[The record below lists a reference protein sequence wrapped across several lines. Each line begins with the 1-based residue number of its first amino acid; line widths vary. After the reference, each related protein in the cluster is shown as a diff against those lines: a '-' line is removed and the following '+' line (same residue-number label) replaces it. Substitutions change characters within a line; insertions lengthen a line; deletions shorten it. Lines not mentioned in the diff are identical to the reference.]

1 MTCIIDTNSR
11 RHLSARLA
19 AGLVISALLLLGT
32 SLAPAGAGDRRDDH
46 RGGDRHGDWHGGG
59 GGGYYAP
66 PPVVYGAPYYAP
78 YYAPPPVVYGPSVGV
93 YLPGISIGIQ

>member
-1 MTCIIDTNSR
+1 MTYITETNSR
-11 RHLSARLA
+11 PHLSTRLA
-19 AGLVISALLLLGT
+19 AGLAISALLLLGT

-78 YYAPPPVVYGPSVGV
+78 PPVVYGPAVGIS
-93 YLPGISIGIQ
+93 LPGINIGIQ